1 MVSFAGTSYSV
12 GRSWARQPVEVCLH
26 RGRVGPAVP
35 RRQDHPH
42 PPDPSRS
49 VPRTRRVRQP
59 GAKKLHGAART
70 VTESDPSDR
79 EQSARLA
86 GLAAHYDERATQGP
100 SPRAIL
106 TREARTLIF
115 PVMDAVT
122 AWSAV
127 GALATVAAA
136 GVAAWAARQ
145 SRNSAKEANMAAGSL
160 AAIERDRR
168 HEELTPVFELKFAET
183 GPDSANLQ
191 VKLTGGRLER
201 LDQVAKR

>member
-1 MVSFAGTSYSV
+1 
-12 GRSWARQPVEVCLH
+12 
-26 RGRVGPAVP
+26 
-35 RRQDHPH
+35 
-42 PPDPSRS
+42 
-49 VPRTRRVRQP
+49 
-59 GAKKLHGAART
+59 
-70 VTESDPSDR
+70 
-79 EQSARLA
+79 
-86 GLAAHYDERATQGP
+86 
-100 SPRAIL
+100 
-106 TREARTLIF
+106 
-115 PVMDAVT
+115 MDAVT